1 VPPAPPLAGWGTFY
15 GIVGSSA
22 GALTGLQFVVIALN
36 AQSRALRRSAGSLHA
51 FGTPTVVHF
60 GAVILV
66 AAIAAAPW
74 ASLWAPGIA
83 LALTGAGGL
92 GYTAVVI
99 LRARRQRHYVP
110 VLEDWLWHA
119 ALPALAYLTLV
130 LAALALPD
138 HPARAPFW
146 LAAAALLLLVTG
158 IHNAWDAAAYIAVMG
173 GDREERTAPP
183 EAGRSPAAPPGGAAD
198 VR

>member
-1 VPPAPPLAGWGTFY
+1 MPPAPPLAGWGTFY
-15 GIVGSSA
+15 EIVGSSA

-36 AQSRALRRSAGSLHA
+36 AQSRALRRSEGSLHA

-74 ASLWAPGIA
+74 ASLWAPGLA
-83 LALTGAGGL
+83 LALTGAGGIA
-92 GYTAVVI
+92 YAFVVI
-99 LRARRQRHYVP
+99 LRARRQSAYRP

-119 ALPALAYLTLV
+119 VLPALSYLTL
-130 LAALALPD
+130 LLSALALPD
-138 HPARAPFW
+138 HPAPAPFW
-146 LAAAALLLLVTG
+146 IAAASLLLLVTG

-173 GDREERTAPP
+173 GGREGEAPGAPP
-183 EAGRSPAAPPGGAAD
+183 RGAAGG
-198 VR
+198 